1 MKHETKTYTVDSI
14 CDTGI
19 SALERHF
26 SKLNTQKLQFI
37 IQFNTVYYIRAN
49 DWQCDDGQKT

>member
-1 MKHETKTYTVDSI
+1 MKHKTKTYIVDSI
-14 CDTGI
+14 CDTRI

-49 DWQCDDGQKT
+49 D